1 MGTAWYCKNCRE
13 KLGDTKKEVKKLK
26 IDLEGCPN
34 CGEKRAEKLDFAP
47 GKDPL
52 KRELEIERNVQ
63 KKLREREN
71 KIVKA
76 RENSKENYKGSK
88 ANLIEIHITLLLS
101 LFGGMLGADRAY
113 KGQFGLAFLKFI
125 TIGGLGLWVIL
136 DIWINAL
143 ESRKSWHQYYIC
155 LDEEEKQG
163 NV

>member
-1 MGTAWYCKNCRE
+1 MSTAWYCKNCNE
-13 KLGDTKKEVKKLK
+13 KLADTKKEVKELK
-26 IDLEGCPN
+26 INLEGCPN
-34 CGEKRAEKLDFAP
+34 CGEKRAEKLVVNPVSLA
-47 GKDPL
+47 
-52 KRELEIERNVQ
+52 RI

-76 RENSKENYKGSK
+76 RENSEENYKGSK

-101 LFGGMLGADRAY
+101 MFGGMIGADRAY

-125 TIGGLGLWVIL
+125 TIGGLGLWVII

-143 ESRKSWHQYYIC
+143 ESRETWHQYYIC

-163 NV
+163 KINTNGI